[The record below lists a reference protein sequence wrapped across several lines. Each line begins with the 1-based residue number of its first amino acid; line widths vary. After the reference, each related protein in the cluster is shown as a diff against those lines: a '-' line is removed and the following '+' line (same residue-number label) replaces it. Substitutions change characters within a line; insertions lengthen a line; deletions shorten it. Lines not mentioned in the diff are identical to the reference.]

1 MGTLATLA
9 TERTLGTWET
19 MATLE
24 TMATQGTS
32 ATRPR
37 PQGPH
42 GPQSPRSL
50 QSPRS
55 PPGPPPAPP
64 AAAVIHPHGGY
75 HKLLTYQKSDII
87 YQETVLFTQRFL
99 SRGDRT
105 VDQMVQA
112 ARSGKQNIVEG
123 SEASATSKETELK
136 LTNVAKASLE
146 ELLEDYLDYLKAH
159 GFEVWEKDSEKGRAA
174 RELGKTADSA
184 AWDRL
189 FREKPDET
197 VANLQVSL
205 IRQCTYLLSRQIAQ
219 LENDFKN
226 HGGIRERMH
235 AARTA
240 TRATNWEA
248 ALADWLGAAD
258 SAEELSRRVAAA
270 HDAARRIEWR
280 ELHKKG
286 WA

>member
-1 MGTLATLA
+1 MGTVAIM
-9 TERTLGTWET
+9 GTV
-19 MATLE
+19 
-24 TMATQGTS
+24 ATQGTS
-32 ATRPR
+32 ATRPS
-37 PQGPH
+37 PQGPQ
-42 GPQSPRSL
+42 G
-50 QSPRS
+50 PRS
-55 PPGPPPAPP
+55 PQGPRPSQSAPA
-64 AAAVIHPHGGY
+64 IILPHGGY

-87 YQETVLFTQRFL
+87 YQGTVIFTQRFL

-105 VDQMVQA
+105 IDQMVQA

-159 GFEVWEKDSEKGRAA
+159 GFEIWEKDSEKGLAA

-184 AWDRL
+184 AWDRM

-219 LENDFKN
+219 LEEDFKN
-226 HGGIRERMH
+226 HGGIRERMR
-235 AARTA
+235 AARVA
-240 TRATNWEA
+240 TRGANWEA
-248 ALADWLGAAD
+248 ALADWFAAAE
-258 SAEELSRRVAAA
+258 SAEDLSQRAAEA
-270 HDAARRIEWR
+270 IEAARRIEWR
-280 ELHKKG
+280 EKRKKG

>member
-1 MGTLATLA
+1 MGTLAT
-9 TERTLGTWET
+9 
-19 MATLE
+19 MATMERMGTL
-24 TMATQGTS
+24 ATQGTG
-32 ATRPR
+32 ATRPSPQSPQGPQSPPSPSSPRR
-37 PQGPH
+37 PQGPQ
-42 GPQSPRSL
+42 PSPAIIL
-50 QSPRS
+50 
-55 PPGPPPAPP
+55 
-64 AAAVIHPHGGY
+64 PHGGY
-75 HKLLTYQKSDII
+75 RNLLTYQKSDII
-87 YQETVLFTQRFL
+87 YQGTVIFAQRFL

-105 VDQMVQA
+105 IDQMVQA

-146 ELLEDYLDYLKAH
+146 ELLEDYLDYLKTH

-174 RELGKTADSA
+174 RELGKAADPA

-219 LENDFKN
+219 LEDDFKN

-240 TRATNWEA
+240 TRGANWEA
-248 ALADWLGAAD
+248 SLSDWLGAAE
-258 SAEELSRRVAAA
+258 SAEDLASRAAEA
-270 HDAARRIEWR
+270 REALRRIEWR
-280 ELHKKG
+280 EKRKKG
-286 WA
+286 WG

>member
-1 MGTLATLA
+1 MATMGTM
-9 TERTLGTWET
+9 G
-19 MATLE
+19 
-24 TMATQGTS
+24 
-32 ATRPR
+32 TRPC
-37 PQGPH
+37 PQ
-42 GPQSPRSL
+42 GPQSPQGLRSA
-50 QSPRS
+50 
-55 PPGPPPAPP
+55 PA
-64 AAAVIHPHGGY
+64 IILPHGGY
-75 HKLLTYQKSDII
+75 RNLLTYQKSDII
-87 YQETVLFTQRFL
+87 YQGTVIFTQRFL

-146 ELLEDYLDYLKAH
+146 ELLEDYLDYLKTH
-159 GFEVWEKDSEKGRAA
+159 GFAVWEKDSEKGLAA
-174 RELGKTADSA
+174 RELGKTADLA

-219 LENDFKN
+219 LEDDFKN

-235 AARTA
+235 AARVA
-240 TRATNWEA
+240 TRGANWEA
-248 ALADWLGAAD
+248 ALADWLAAAE
-258 SAEELSRRVAAA
+258 SAEDLSQRSAEAQEA
-270 HDAARRIEWR
+270 IRRIEWR
-280 ELHKKG
+280 EKRKKG